1 MDNPD
6 FETLRKEVKKKMIDL
21 DLDREGSYELIL
33 PRLRTISKNQLSMA
47 LTGYRNGPA
56 AKAILENLQQVLA
69 DWPVENVI
77 SPVCELIHDGEK
89 ENN

>member
-1 MDNPD
+1 MSPQEID
-6 FETLRKEVKKKMIDL
+6 TLRKEVKKKMIDL

-56 AKAILENLQQVLA
+56 AKAILENLQLVLA
-69 DWPVENVI
+69 DWPGENVN
-77 SPVCELIHDGEK
+77 SPVCELIHDGKK